1 MKSLK
6 AGIVP
11 KRGNPNNPEDQEGFD
26 TNEGEDEKQP
36 VRKSTKGGSG
46 YPTLGPAP
54 NLGLPSDDDEEEKK
68 SEKRDDSD
76 DSDESDKS
84 DRSDSPPPQKK
95 EEYKPPPP
103 KPAPKSKG
111 GSKVKGREFYKAIE
125 NAKKHCQNAISNL
138 GYSVVEPSIEELE
151 KAIDILRELQ

>member
-54 NLGLPSDDDEEEKK
+54 NLGLPSDDDEEESK
-68 SEKRDDSD
+68 SDKSDNSD
-76 DSDESDKS
+76 DNDES

-103 KPAPKSKG
+103 KPAAKSKG
-111 GSKVKGREFYKAIE
+111 ESKTKGREFYKAIE
-125 NAKKHCQNAISNL
+125 LAKKHCQYAISNL
-138 GYSVVEPSIEELE
+138 GYSKVEPSIEELE
-151 KAIDILRELQ
+151 KAIEILRELQ